1 MFVDKNKKK
10 SIFNILIIV
19 STISIISFVIFELL
33 MMIKASNTKLS
44 KFVASQFYGI
54 FVIFSIGSVLL
65 IIAMLFMIIYN
76 KIVKMR
82 NKNR

>member
-1 MFVDKNKKK
+1 MFADKKK
-10 SIFNILIIV
+10 DIFNILIIAA
-19 STISIISFVIFELL
+19 SISIIAAVIYELL
-33 MMIKASNTKLS
+33 MMIKESDTKLS
-44 KFVASQFYGI
+44 KFVASQFYGVFI
-54 FVIFSIGSVLL
+54 IFSTISILL

>member
-33 MMIKASNTKLS
+33 MMIKASNTKLA
-44 KFVASQFYGI
+44 KFVASQFYGV

-76 KIVKMR
+76 KIIKK
-82 NKNR
+82 NKIKK

>member
-1 MFVDKNKKK
+1 MFADKKK

-19 STISIISFVIFELL
+19 SAISIISAVIFELL
-33 MMIKASNTKLS
+33 MMIKASDTKLA
-44 KFVASQFYGI
+44 KFVSSQFYGA
-54 FVIFSIGSVLL
+54 FVIFSIISILL

-76 KIVKMR
+76 KIVKIR

>member
-1 MFVDKNKKK
+1 MFVDKKKN
-10 SIFNILIIV
+10 IFNRLIIV
-19 STISIISFVIFELL
+19 ASISIIAAVIYELL
-33 MMIKASNTKLS
+33 MKIKASDTKLA
-44 KFVASQFYGI
+44 KFVASQFYGVFI
-54 FVIFSIGSVLL
+54 IFSIFSVLL

>member
-1 MFVDKNKKK
+1 MFVDKKKN
-10 SIFNILIIV
+10 IFNRLIIV
-19 STISIISFVIFELL
+19 ASISIIAAVIYELL
-33 MMIKASNTKLS
+33 MMIKTSDTKLA
-44 KFVASQFYGI
+44 KFVASQFYGV
-54 FVIFSIGSVLL
+54 FVIFSTISVLL

>member
-1 MFVDKNKKK
+1 MFADKKK
-10 SIFNILIIV
+10 DIFNILIIAA
-19 STISIISFVIFELL
+19 SISIIAAVIYELL
-33 MMIKASNTKLS
+33 MMIKASDTKLS
-44 KFVASQFYGI
+44 KFVASQFYGVFI
-54 FVIFSIGSVLL
+54 IFSTISILL

>member
-1 MFVDKNKKK
+1 MFVDKKKN
-10 SIFNILIIV
+10 IFNRLIIV
-19 STISIISFVIFELL
+19 ASISIIAAVIYELL
-33 MMIKASNTKLS
+33 MMIKASDTKLA
-44 KFVASQFYGI
+44 KFVASQFYGV
-54 FVIFSIGSVLL
+54 FVIFSTISVLL

>member
-1 MFVDKNKKK
+1 MFADKKK
-10 SIFNILIIV
+10 DIFNRLIIV
-19 STISIISFVIFELL
+19 ASISIIAAVIYELL
-33 MMIKASNTKLS
+33 MMIKASDTKLA

-54 FVIFSIGSVLL
+54 FVIFSIISILL
-65 IIAMLFMIIYN
+65 IIGMLFMIIYN